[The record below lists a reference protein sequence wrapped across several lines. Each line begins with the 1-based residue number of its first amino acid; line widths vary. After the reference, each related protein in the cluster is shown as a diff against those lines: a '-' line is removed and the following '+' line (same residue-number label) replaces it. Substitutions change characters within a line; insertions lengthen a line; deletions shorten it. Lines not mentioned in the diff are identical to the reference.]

1 MQNKQHILQ
10 GIKCHNLIRY
20 IGKTK
25 SWSIQLTVIPTNTLL
40 QFSVKQILLLIKTS
54 IYVLKQFQNKQTKN
68 NERIRLEILLFVY
81 KFRRYYLL

>member
-10 GIKCHNLIRY
+10 GIKCHNLIQY
-20 IGKTK
+20 TGKTK

-40 QFSVKQILLLIKTS
+40 LFSVKQILLLIKTS

-68 NERIRLEILLFVY
+68 NEII
-81 KFRRYYLL
+81 